1 MTAPLVAL
9 RSEPRAKKTSFAG
22 KSQADLAELEQK
34 TRKDLFDLQFQH
46 ATRKLANTSELA
58 EKRKELARILTA
70 KNQPTA

>member
-1 MTAPLVAL
+1 M
-9 RSEPRAKKTSFAG
+9 AKKTSFVG